1 MTTLPPDEYAEFH
14 TSRNRAAQEE
24 ITDLSNNTNVDE
36 DISAFDAGHGAIS
49 QSQMSNPISGDE
61 EHDDAGHGGISQS
74 QMSNPISGD
83 EGHDDGSETNDAGDA
98 GAD

>member
-24 ITDLSNNTNVDE
+24 ITDLANNNDATTNVDE
-36 DISAFDAGHGAIS
+36 GISAF
-49 QSQMSNPISGDE
+49 
-61 EHDDAGHGGISQS
+61 DAGHGGISQS
-74 QMSNPISGD
+74 QMSNPVSGD
-83 EGHDDGSETNDAGDA
+83 EGHDDGSETNDVGGA

>member
-1 MTTLPPDEYAEFH
+1 MTADEYAEFR
-14 TSRNRAAQEE
+14 TSRNRAAQED
-24 ITDLSNNTNVDE
+24 IIDLSNNTNVDE

-61 EHDDAGHGGISQS
+61 
-74 QMSNPISGD
+74 
-83 EGHDDGSETNDAGDA
+83 GHDDGSETNDVGGA

>member
-14 TSRNRAAQEE
+14 TIRNRAAQEE

-36 DISAFDAGHGAIS
+36 EILSVFDAGHGDIS

-61 EHDDAGHGGISQS
+61 EHDD
-74 QMSNPISGD
+74 
-83 EGHDDGSETNDAGDA
+83 GSETDDAGDA

>member
-24 ITDLSNNTNVDE
+24 ITDLANDYGATTNVDE
-36 DISAFDAGHGAIS
+36 GISAF
-49 QSQMSNPISGDE
+49 
-61 EHDDAGHGGISQS
+61 DAGHGGISQS

-83 EGHDDGSETNDAGDA
+83 EGHDDGSETNDVGGA